1 MLTLANPPNRI
12 RTTQNLLLTT
22 GADAKSCA
30 AQFSVKPIR
39 SPIMAK
45 VKVGDINLSFEVEG
59 EGPPLVIVNGGG
71 ASVAQM
77 KEIGANDQKILG
89 AGYKLIRFDNRGIPP
104 SDAPSPPYTINQMAD
119 DTIGLLEYLDLGPY
133 NMMGESMGGLITQTV
148 AVKRPDLVNSAIFIA
163 GIGNSPVFAKIISQA
178 YLDLLENPD
187 IPTSI
192 LKALMLINSIPQH
205 HWDNDD
211 IVSQTLEVLSGFIS
225 VSSNQNVLGHST
237 ASCNWMKE
245 DHMSELADLKAP
257 VLAIANEFDINFP
270 PSFVKKAVSKIPNA
284 EYVEIKGAPHVSMN
298 PEHRE
303 KIISTVLDFLSRRTS
318 KR

>member
-1 MLTLANPPNRI
+1 
-12 RTTQNLLLTT
+12 
-22 GADAKSCA
+22 
-30 AQFSVKPIR
+30 
-39 SPIMAK
+39 MAK

-77 KEIGANDQKILG
+77 KEIGTNDQKILA

-104 SDAPSPPYTINQMAD
+104 TDAPPSPYTINQMAD
-119 DTIGLLEYLDLGPY
+119 DAIGLLEYLSLGPY
-133 NMMGESMGGLITQTV
+133 IIMGESMGGLITQKV
-148 AVKRPDLVNSAIFIA
+148 ALKRPDLVNSAVFIA

-178 YLDLLENPD
+178 YLDLLEDPD

-192 LKALMLINSIPQH
+192 LKALMLIISIPPY

-211 IVSQTLEVLSGFIS
+211 IVSPTLEMLSGFIS

-237 ASCNWMKE
+237 AACNWMKE
-245 DHMSELADLKAP
+245 DHVSELANLKVP
-257 VLAIANEFDINFP
+257 VLAIANEFDIYFP
-270 PSFVKKAVSKIPNA
+270 PSFVQKAISKIPNA
-284 EYVEIKGAPHVSMN
+284 EYVEIKGAPHASMS

-303 KIISTVLDFLSRRTS
+303 KIISTALNFLSRRTS
-318 KR
+318 DKQ

>member
-1 MLTLANPPNRI
+1 
-12 RTTQNLLLTT
+12 
-22 GADAKSCA
+22 
-30 AQFSVKPIR
+30 
-39 SPIMAK
+39 MAK

-77 KEIGANDQKILG
+77 KEIGANDQKILA

-104 SDAPSPPYTINQMAD
+104 TDAPPPPYTINQMAD
-119 DTIGLLEYLDLGPY
+119 DTIGLLEYLNIGPY

-148 AVKRPDLVNSAIFIA
+148 AVKRPALVNSAIFIA

-178 YLDLLENPD
+178 YLDLLGNKN

-192 LKALMLINSIPQH
+192 LKALMLITSIPQY

-211 IVSQTLEVLSGFIS
+211 IVTPTLEVLSGFIS
-225 VSSNQNVLGHST
+225 GSSDQNVLGHST

-245 DHMSELADLKAP
+245 DHVNELAGLKVP
-257 VLAIANEFDINFP
+257 VLAIANEFDIYFP
-270 PSFVKKAVSKIPNA
+270 PSFVQKAVSKIPNA
-284 EYVEIKGAPHVSMN
+284 EYVEIKGAPHVAMN
-298 PEHRE
+298 SEDRG
-303 KIISTVLDFLSRRTS
+303 KIISAVLDFLSRRTS
-318 KR
+318 K